1 MNDALLHDLD
11 SFERH
16 ELSRDDL
23 VIRHGAEAGAVL
35 TLHDRITALRDAPPF
50 DVDAGWARV
59 AASIAPLAPLAAVS
73 VPDPEPAPERRQGS
87 VHAAR
92 GSRSR
97 MVALGVAAAM
107 MLAGSAFAVI
117 GPRFLGGRQA
127 ILPPAAGVQ
136 PIEGA
141 GPRGGGHPPAGFSW
155 TGPGEGPSGATGAAG
170 SPDGTSSGS
179 TSTGSGTGHGGW
191 TGHDSSSDTDKGKGN
206 DGSHGDQ
213 GAGNDTSGTG
223 ATPTHGSHD

>member
-35 TLHDRITALRDAPPF
+35 TLHDRITALRDAPSF

-59 AASIAPLAPLAAVS
+59 AASIAPLAPLAVVS
-73 VPDPEPAPERRQGS
+73 VPDPEPAPERGQGG

-117 GPRFLGGRQA
+117 GPRFLDGRQA
-127 ILPPAAGVQ
+127 ILPPAPGTQVTEGVH
-136 PIEGA
+136 PH
-141 GPRGGGHPPAGFSW
+141 GGGHPAAGFSW
-155 TGPGEGPSGATGAAG
+155 TGPGEGPTGATGAAG
-170 SPDGTSSGS
+170 SSDGTSSSSDG
-179 TSTGSGTGHGGW
+179 TGSGTAAGGW
-191 TGHDSSSDTDKGKGN
+191 SGHDSSSDTDKGKGN

-213 GAGNDTSGTG
+213 GSGNDTSGTDP
-223 ATPTHGSHD
+223 TPTHGSHD